1 MQYKEKKKLIWLVA
15 ILFGAASQLFA
26 QDASLLVLG
35 DLHLDKFEWHD
46 MDYVHTRPQDFAQIS
61 KEYPFYTATY
71 MPHLF
76 KLIQKQTKE
85 TKPEIKARLQL
96 GDLME
101 GVAGNKELAEK
112 MGQGC
117 TDILLNIQSD
127 VPWILTK
134 GNHDVSNS
142 PGQSE
147 AWRNTILPFISAQ
160 AQTTLA
166 NGMYTY
172 KVNDDIQLFILEQFF
187 SNDEGLP
194 ETSII
199 DFLSKE
205 LPKSKSKYKILLTH
219 QPVIPVTERC
229 WHLFSGLRRPVK
241 NIELRN
247 TFLELLAEYHV
258 IVFCAHLHQYSK
270 LIRNTPKGPI
280 VQFMFN
286 SVIRDFGIPPQPKVT
301 TSFPSIKDM
310 NQTWQNHTLEKR
322 VQILKEEA
330 KFIRSYYKEES
341 YGYGIVSLK
350 DGILTVGYYRGLT
363 EEPSDYTIINQLY

>member
-85 TKPEIKARLQL
+85 TKPKIKAILQL

-117 TDILLNIQSD
+117 TDILRNIQSN

-229 WHLFSGLRRPVK
+229 WHLFSGLRRSVK

-258 IVFCAHLHQYSK
+258 IVFCAHLHQYS
-270 LIRNTPKGPI
+270 
-280 VQFMFN
+280 
-286 SVIRDFGIPPQPKVT
+286 QPKIT

-310 NQTWQNHTLEKR
+310 DQTWQNHTLEKR
-322 VQILKEEA
+322 VKILKEEA

-350 DGILTVGYYRGLT
+350 DGILTVGYYRGLA
-363 EEPSDYTIINQLY
+363 EEPSDYTIINQLYQ